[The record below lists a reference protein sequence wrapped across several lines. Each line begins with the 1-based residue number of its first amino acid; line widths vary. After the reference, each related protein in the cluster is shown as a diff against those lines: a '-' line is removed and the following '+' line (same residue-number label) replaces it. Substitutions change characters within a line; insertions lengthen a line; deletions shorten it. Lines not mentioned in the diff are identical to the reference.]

1 MLCSDD
7 LRWTPWTL
15 YDTKNI
21 IKQALVKFELWMMW
35 MSDLLPIL
43 LVFRGWSMQHEHNEG
58 LFWLPTKDNLTSEWL
73 PKVCMCCHW
82 PPKNHQ
88 KPAARQT
95 QWNTKI
101 LAVLIVWTS
110 RKWPERDLDTL
121 RRLPPAEWSH
131 DGHQNRAE
139 AAIVLDCHRLI
150 ANGVFII
157 LKGGYYA
164 SLAQRGKRIEFP
176 GQDTSI
182 WSFLLHL
189 QPDTSRDSAESPSH
203 DFPDVVY
210 LKIFETPSGLAIL
223 WRHPVLTLPHAR
235 ATKCLSSFVEAIGH
249 FHYIGIYSCDILRLC
264 KYIIPYIY
272 IYHIYRYIPYIY
284 TILYRFFTGFLTCLG
299 SAMAMM
305 AMMAMTPR
313 VSPWLF
319 RYGLVIDKNKIK

>member
-121 RRLPPAEWSH
+121 RRLPPAEWSTWWPPKPRRSCNCFRLPQIDCKWRFH
-131 DGHQNRAE
+131 NFERRILRFPCSAWETHWIFPAKTLRSDLFCFICSLTHQGTQLNRQVMTFRMLCTLRSLRPHQASPFFGGIRSSLCLMLE
-139 AAIVLDCHRLI
+139 QPNAWAALWKRLDIFTILAYIVATFCD
-150 ANGVFII
+150 
-157 LKGGYYA
+157 YA
-164 SLAQRGKRIEFP
+164 S
-176 GQDTSI
+176 
-182 WSFLLHL
+182 
-189 QPDTSRDSAESPSH
+189 
-203 DFPDVVY
+203 
-210 LKIFETPSGLAIL
+210 IL
-223 WRHPVLTLPHAR
+223 YH
-235 ATKCLSSFVEAIGH
+235 I
-249 FHYIGIYSCDILRLC
+249 
-264 KYIIPYIY
+264 YIY

-284 TILYRFFTGFLTCLG
+284 IY
-299 SAMAMM
+299 
-305 AMMAMTPR
+305 TPYYT
-313 VSPWLF
+313 VSSLDFWLVSGRPWPWWPWWPWLHGSVHGF
-319 RYGLVIDKNKIK
+319 SGMA